1 MITFINSFG
10 KHFSFHFFQEY
21 MYTFNKT
28 LAFFVIIFLSN
39 YFIADNKIQFGVRM
53 EIILYIHVYSEPMV
67 EMGINLSISNINC

>member
-39 YFIADNKIQFGVRM
+39 YFIKINTDFYFK
-53 EIILYIHVYSEPMV
+53 L
-67 EMGINLSISNINC
+67 LSNIPVISITS